1 MSTEPNTPDRSR
13 VPQRPSVSVPP
24 RNPAPAAG
32 GIPSQPTAAA
42 PVSSPVSTTPSVPV
56 DTPAQVPTPIASPPV
71 SPLSPSITAEG
82 RKVSLQPLHEADVL
96 RERALAEE
104 AIAKPVEE
112 KPSVNPLE
120 VDLPPIDSD
129 RQAKVSVDL
138 PPVKEE
144 TPAPK
149 RFPWVRTLLIGLLL
163 PLLFMGGIIGAALLL
178 VTSGLRLDVALIVF
192 MGLPYVLMLILA
204 VIASILF
211 SKMKVR
217 HPFFLAIG
225 IIVFSA
231 GAIELVGTISSTP
244 LGLLWGWAGSAD
256 PMQLVRSLSLL
267 LVPFVGLIGA
277 ALLVLPT
284 NVLREKLPA
293 FVTVLIYITMV
304 AAPFV
309 ANYIVEQNK
318 PTLEEVM
325 RQEYSLR
332 EYGTEKNDTS
342 ATSGEDWPLLP
353 ATTYPKYETAEIE
366 KCLEYGFVV
375 AGVKDCIMDCVQ
387 TINDA
392 CVSISFKSGKLQ
404 DEHAPYLFKNDKCD
418 ASSIGYV
425 MNNVVTG
432 EKLPAVRL
440 TDCTALRTPNGRTV
454 YSEVPFTYE
463 SLTSAYVVEKSAIV
477 EFTFRMA
484 MKPGGAATVDEATF
498 NQARNDFLGF
508 IDTFEFVARN

>member
-1 MSTEPNTPDRSR
+1 
-13 VPQRPSVSVPP
+13 
-24 RNPAPAAG
+24 
-32 GIPSQPTAAA
+32 
-42 PVSSPVSTTPSVPV
+42 
-56 DTPAQVPTPIASPPV
+56 
-71 SPLSPSITAEG
+71 
-82 RKVSLQPLHEADVL
+82 
-96 RERALAEE
+96 
-104 AIAKPVEE
+104 
-112 KPSVNPLE
+112 
-120 VDLPPIDSD
+120 
-129 RQAKVSVDL
+129 
-138 PPVKEE
+138 
-144 TPAPK
+144 
-149 RFPWVRTLLIGLLL
+149 
-163 PLLFMGGIIGAALLL
+163 
-178 VTSGLRLDVALIVF
+178 
-192 MGLPYVLMLILA
+192 
-204 VIASILF
+204 
-211 SKMKVR
+211 
-217 HPFFLAIG
+217 
-225 IIVFSA
+225 
-231 GAIELVGTISSTP
+231 
-244 LGLLWGWAGSAD
+244 
-256 PMQLVRSLSLL
+256 

-404 DEHAPYLFKNDKCD
+404 DEHAPYLL
-418 ASSIGYV
+418 
-425 MNNVVTG
+425 NNVVTG